1 MQLQLEEVAV
11 ANSAWVLAAA
21 AEVIVAEAAAA
32 GDWDGEEWLLGA

>member
-21 AEVIVAEAAAA
+21 EVFVAEAAAA

>member
-11 ANSAWVLAAA
+11 ANSAWVLAA
-21 AEVIVAEAAAA
+21 EVFVAEAAAA